1 MLNQRKPRAFIPTK
15 ITRYTVCWRMMV
27 VFSQAVYQRIIKLS
41 YVDKLLDQVSLEFR
55 DRYKN
60 EVSSGPFRKVNFD
73 NTFKA
78 RLFYSS
84 TVVDT

>member
-1 MLNQRKPRAFIPTK
+1 MTK
-15 ITRYTVCWRMMV
+15 HSLLVSV
-27 VFSQAVYQRIIKLS
+27 SPQAVYQRIIKLS

-60 EVSSGPFRKVNFD
+60 EVSSGSFRKVNFD

-78 RLFYSS
+78 RLYAILIIVLLHVTYNWWVF
-84 TVVDT
+84 

>member
-1 MLNQRKPRAFIPTK
+1 M
-15 ITRYTVCWRMMV
+15 MMV
-27 VFSQAVYQRIIKLS
+27 VFPQAVYQRIIKLS

-84 TVVDT
+84 CWKKKTTHIRFIYIPA